1 MNSPVSF
8 GKLVAASTISTIL
21 VLFIG
26 YFVFIYIAMY
36 FESGRNVP
44 PGVYTPPIEGV
55 KVN

>member
-8 GKLVAASTISTIL
+8 GKLVAATTISTIL

-26 YFVFIYIAMY
+26 YLLFIHIAMF
-36 FESGRNVP
+36 FERGHGVP
-44 PGVYTPPIEGV
+44 PGVYTTPIDV